1 MAKFRKEDRI
11 LDIDASMQGTLSFK
25 DPVNLRI
32 NGMFEGKLMF
42 RGILTIGKDATV
54 KADITG
60 ENIFIEGIFNGKM
73 ESSGIISLRK
83 EARVEAELFTSGLE
97 IEEGAF
103 FEGVI
108 KMNKDML
115 SMDEISKFLNVD
127 KDKVESWVK
136 DGKIP
141 YVQKEEGVYFA
152 KSKIEEWLAK
162 GRV

>member
-1 MAKFRKEDRI
+1 MAKFRRDERF

-32 NGMFEGKLMF
+32 NGMFEGKLSF
-42 RGILTIGKDATV
+42 KGTLTIGKEAFV
-54 KADITG
+54 KADIVG
-60 ENIFIEGIFNGKM
+60 EAVFIEGRFSGKVD
-73 ESSGIISLRK
+73 SSALVSLRK
-83 EARVEAELFTSGLE
+83 SAHVEAEIFTSALE

-108 KMNKDML
+108 KMAKDVL
-115 SMDEISKFLNVD
+115 TMDELTSFLNVD
-127 KDKVESWVK
+127 RDKVESWVK

-141 YVQKEEGVYFA
+141 YIQKEEGIYFA

-162 GRV
+162 GKV